1 MNACPLNWRTEA
13 NMGTKLVEL
22 AVDTCFFS
30 LYEIERQKTTFTYN
44 PEARGKKKPVSEW
57 LKLMGK
63 TKHLLAEENKDL
75 LAEIQQYIDER
86 WERLK
91 G

>member
-1 MNACPLNWRTEA
+1 MWSWLSIR
-13 NMGTKLVEL
+13 V
-22 AVDTCFFS
+22 FS
-30 LYEIERQKTTFTYN
+30 PLYEIERQKTTITYN

-91 G
+91 AMDEHPLL

>member
-1 MNACPLNWRTEA
+1 
-13 NMGTKLVEL
+13 MGTKLVEL

-44 PEARGKKKPVSEW
+44 PKARGKKKPVSEW

>member
-1 MNACPLNWRTEA
+1 
-13 NMGTKLVEL
+13 MGTKLVEL

-44 PEARGKKKPVSEW
+44 PEACGKKKPVSEW

>member
-1 MNACPLNWRTEA
+1 
-13 NMGTKLVEL
+13 MGTKLVEL

-44 PEARGKKKPVSEW
+44 PKARGKKKPVSEW

-63 TKHLLAEENKDL
+63 TKHLLAEENEDL